1 MLRTVLLMQAIMML
15 ALKEVYNMKDKNI
28 PKLIALIGR
37 ILAVVSSVVAF
48 IMDVAKD
55 NRSVV

>member
-1 MLRTVLLMQAIMML
+1 MG
-15 ALKEVYNMKDKNI
+15 KEVYKMQGKNI

-48 IMDVAKD
+48 IMDVARE
-55 NRSVV
+55 NRVVA